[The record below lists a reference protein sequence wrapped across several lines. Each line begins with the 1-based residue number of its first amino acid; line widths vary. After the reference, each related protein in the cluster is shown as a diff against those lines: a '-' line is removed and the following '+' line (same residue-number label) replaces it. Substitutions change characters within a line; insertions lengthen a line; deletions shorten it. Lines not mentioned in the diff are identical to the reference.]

1 MKERFETFTV
11 LITSVSRSI
20 HRIKTEEM
28 AEYHLRSSHVSC
40 LYYLYKE
47 GALTATELCD
57 ICEEDKANISRCVKY
72 LEANGYLEARDT
84 KGKRYQAP
92 LALTEKGREVAGGIA
107 CKIDGILKVSAA
119 GLTEDELRIMY
130 KALKTISVNL
140 QSKCEE
146 YENK

>member
-11 LITSVSRSI
+11 LLTTIGRSI

-28 AEYHLRSSHVSC
+28 AEYELKSSHVSC

-92 LALTEKGREVAGGIA
+92 LVLTEKGREVAGGIVG
-107 CKIDGILKVSAA
+107 KIDGILKVSAA

>member
-1 MKERFETFTV
+1 MQERFETFTV

-92 LALTEKGREVAGGIA
+92 LVLTEKGIEEQGNH
-107 CKIDGILKVSAA
+107 
-119 GLTEDELRIMY
+119 DELMLIENGIYRR
-130 KALKTISVNL
+130 LNES
-140 QSKCEE
+140 EE
-146 YENK
+146 